1 MEIHLTDEQAE
12 QFGGRSKRQK
22 LLDEAYAAAMKRLR
36 EQHEQEFQRYLIQEK
51 ESRNVGPGNQTE
63 SETDVMVILTD

>member
-1 MEIHLTDEQAE
+1 MGE
-12 QFGGRSKRQK
+12 FGGRSKRQK

-51 ESRNVGPGNQTE
+51 ESRNVGPGSQQHD